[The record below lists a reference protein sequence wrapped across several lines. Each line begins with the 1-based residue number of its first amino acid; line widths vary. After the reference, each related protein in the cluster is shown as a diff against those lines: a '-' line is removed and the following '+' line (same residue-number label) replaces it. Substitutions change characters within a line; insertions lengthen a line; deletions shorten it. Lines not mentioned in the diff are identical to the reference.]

1 MLSHDNLGLYV
12 LMCERECVH
21 ERERESEREC
31 KLLLR
36 YLDNKTRENEIK
48 CNEQFCMQFGGLGL
62 NVFLMPSLVYMC

>member
-12 LMCERECVH
+12 LMCVRESVYGRERECV
-21 ERERESEREC
+21 C

-48 CNEQFCMQFGGLGL
+48 CNEQFCTQFKGLGL
-62 NVFLMPSLVYMC
+62 NAFLMPSLVYMC